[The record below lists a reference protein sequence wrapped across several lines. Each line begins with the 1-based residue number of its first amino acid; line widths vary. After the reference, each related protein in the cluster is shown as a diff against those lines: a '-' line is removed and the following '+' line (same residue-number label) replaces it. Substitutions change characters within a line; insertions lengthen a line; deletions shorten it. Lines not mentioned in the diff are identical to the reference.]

1 MLISMTGF
9 GKRELQNKDV
19 LISVELKTINSRYL
33 EINHKIPRLFSED
46 EDLILNLIRKK
57 LIRGK
62 IIVNISYQILNERL
76 SNPIIDSIKIDEYIN
91 IAKNLSKN
99 KNVDGQ
105 LSINKLLS
113 FPDVFINSQVSINVP
128 YKRLLSKCVSEAIRD
143 LIIMRSKEG
152 RNLSLDIVSRL
163 KVIKKSLKQIKNISN
178 KNQKEVLKH
187 YKKKVTTYFNNDS
200 NIVLDDNRLLQ
211 EIIIFLEKKDINE
224 EIIRLNS
231 HIKIFE
237 DCIANGKFEKGKR
250 MTFLLQ
256 EFLRE
261 INTIGSKTDNVKV
274 SHLAV
279 NIKSEIEKI
288 REQVQ
293 NIL

>member
-1 MLISMTGF
+1 
-9 GKRELQNKDV
+9 
-19 LISVELKTINSRYL
+19 
-33 EINHKIPRLFSED
+33 
-46 EDLILNLIRKK
+46 
-57 LIRGK
+57 
-62 IIVNISYQILNERL
+62 
-76 SNPIIDSIKIDEYIN
+76 
-91 IAKNLSKN
+91 
-99 KNVDGQ
+99 
-105 LSINKLLS
+105 
-113 FPDVFINSQVSINVP
+113 
-128 YKRLLSKCVSEAIRD
+128 
-143 LIIMRSKEG
+143 MRSKEG